1 MSMVRLALMNVRH
14 GMKNYLSLVLSL
26 AFTVLVLFNFQNLI
40 DSETFAV
47 LGSRNK
53 EYIEMIVQM
62 ISFILGC
69 FMFFFIG
76 YATNVFLTR
85 RKKEIGIYLFMGLS
99 HEKIGKLYLLETVF
113 IGLSA
118 LLLGLFFGAISAG
131 LFQMIL
137 LLMSDLHVEIRF
149 QPGWKPAVVTAVI
162 YGAVY
167 MIFAVKGYISLVK
180 SSIHSMLSAAKQNE
194 YVRQKSGTLWTK
206 AFLGIMVLASGY
218 GLALKEERAGAMGN
232 ALGAVVL
239 VTVGVYL
246 LFGGLIPLIV
256 QKMAGNKRF
265 LYRKQR
271 VLWVNSLVFRM
282 KKNYRTYAMVSIL
295 LLCSVTALATSF
307 AMKGRYDNIV
317 RFENTYTFQLLS
329 TRKDLGEQTKKVI
342 EERTE
347 LAVYTQIPVLV
358 IDSSVLN
365 ANDFYQ
371 KHAVVPYS
379 ALQQLAREAELPFDL
394 PELED
399 HQIIK
404 LSHLYLMSLI
414 TDRSEVM
421 VTIQEKAYRQIED
434 ISIPYL
440 GYLQESVSFY
450 LVNDREYENL
460 LPLGQE
466 QYTYNYRIRHPED
479 FAQTRDAL
487 DQFVGSL
494 GDDGIARV
502 AIDPESN
509 ELDWVKVMYSMG
521 MFMFFVFVVASGSI
535 MFMKFYNDAFAE
547 RERVRVLMKMGIAWE
562 DLQKSVMTELAA
574 AYGIPFVVMGISSFF
589 SVGALAKMMFV
600 DLTGV
605 NVVSVGIVF
614 GILVL
619 WYGGSVRAYTLLN
632 AELLS

>member
-1 MSMVRLALMNVRH
+1 MSMVRLALMNVRY
-14 GMKNYLSLVLSL
+14 GLKNYLSLVLSL
-26 AFTVLVLFNFQNLI
+26 AFTVLVLFNVQNLM

-53 EYIEMIVQM
+53 AYIDMIVQM

-118 LLLGLFFGAISAG
+118 LFLGLVFGALSAG

-137 LLMSDLHVEIRF
+137 LLISDLHVEIRF

-194 YVRQKSGTLWTK
+194 YVRQRSGILWTK
-206 AFLGIMVLASGY
+206 ALLGIMVLAAGY
-218 GLALKEERAGAMGN
+218 GLALKEERSGTMGN

-246 LFGGLIPLIV
+246 LFGGLIPLII

-265 LYRKQR
+265 LYQKQR
-271 VLWVNSLVFRM
+271 ILWVNSLVFRM
-282 KKNYRTYAMVSIL
+282 KKNYRTYAMVCIL

-317 RFENTYTFQLLS
+317 QFENTYTFQLLS
-329 TRKDLGEQTKKVI
+329 TRKDLGEQAKRVI

-347 LAVYTQIPVLV
+347 LAFYTQIPVLL
-358 IDSSVLN
+358 IDSSAWN
-365 ANDFYQ
+365 TNDFYQ
-371 KHAVVPYS
+371 KHAIVPYS
-379 ALQQLAREAELPFDL
+379 ALQQLARDAELPLEL

-399 HQIIK
+399 KQIVK

-421 VTIQEKAYRQIED
+421 VTIQDKAYRQVKD
-434 ISIPYL
+434 ISVPYL
-440 GYLQESVSFY
+440 GYLQESISFY

-479 FAQTRDAL
+479 FAQARDAL
-487 DQFVGSL
+487 DRFIGSL
-494 GDDGIARV
+494 GDDRIARV
-502 AIDPESN
+502 AIDPKSN

-535 MFMKFYNDAFAE
+535 MFMKFYNEAFEE
-547 RERVRVLMKMGIAWE
+547 RERIRVLMKMGIAWE
-562 DLQKSVMTELAA
+562 DLQKSVMIELAA

-619 WYGGSVRAYTLLN
+619 WYGGTVRAYTLLN
-632 AELLS
+632 S